1 LYWPEFEGCAE
12 GSLSWEVRLT
22 LPTLLLI
29 LLLLLYPASI
39 CSMKYR
45 IAVSERP
52 KTN

>member
-1 LYWPEFEGCAE
+1 LNWPEFEGCTE

-22 LPTLLLI
+22 LLAFLL
-29 LLLLLYPASI
+29 LLLLLYPTSI

-45 IAVSERP
+45 TAVSEST